1 METILETQRLILRTW
16 SDADVEPF
24 ADMMS
29 DPHVMRYY
37 ARPMDRG
44 RAVEVAQTMRER
56 LEANRYGRFVMQ
68 IKGDDR
74 YAGMMVLDDIRY
86 DVPFEPRREVGW
98 ILPEFTWGHGY
109 APEAASAL
117 LDYAFTNLEWPEVIA
132 MAVTHNHPSQRVM
145 QKIGMVRDT
154 SVNFEMPTMPGCAPQ
169 PFVLYRSR
177 CDRRPMEA

>member
-1 METILETQRLILRTW
+1 METILETPRLILRSW
-16 SDADVEPF
+16 KDEDIEPF

-29 DPHVMRYY
+29 DKHVMRFY
-37 ARPMDRG
+37 ARPMERQ
-44 RAVEVAQTMRER
+44 RAIDTAQTMRER
-56 LEANRYGRFVMQ
+56 LEENRYGRFVMQ

-117 LDYAFTNLEWPEVIA
+117 LQYAFTTLQWPEVIA
-132 MAVTHNHPSQRVM
+132 MAVSHNVPSQRVM
-145 QKIGMVRDT
+145 QKIGMIRDT
-154 SVNFEMPTMPGCAPQ
+154 SLEFAMPTMPGADPQ
-169 PFVLYRSR
+169 PFVLYRATATS
-177 CDRRPMEA
+177 

>member
-1 METILETQRLILRTW
+1 MKPIIETDRLILRAWT
-16 SDADVEPF
+16 DADIEPF

-29 DPHVMRYY
+29 DPQVMRYY
-37 ARPMDRG
+37 ARPMERQ
-44 RAVEVAQTMRER
+44 RAIDQAHTMRER
-56 LEANRYGRFVMQ
+56 LEENGYGRFVMQ

-98 ILPEFTWGHGY
+98 ILPEFTWGNGY

-117 LDYAFTNLEWPEVIA
+117 LEYAFTKLQWPEVIA
-132 MAVTHNHPSQRVM
+132 MAVAHNLPSQRVM

-154 SVNFEMPTMPGCAPQ
+154 STDFALATMPGATPV
-169 PFVLYRSR
+169 PFVLYRAIKTS
-177 CDRRPMEA
+177 

>member
-1 METILETQRLILRTW
+1 MIETQRLILRTW
-16 SDADVEPF
+16 TDNDIEPF

-37 ARPMDRG
+37 ARPMDRQ
-44 RAVEVAQTMRER
+44 RAIEQAQVMRVR
-56 LEANRYGRFVMQ
+56 LEQNRYGRFVMQ

-98 ILPEFTWGHGY
+98 ILPEFTWGNGY

-117 LDYAFTNLEWPEVIA
+117 LEYGFRELQWPEIIA
-132 MAVTHNHPSQRVM
+132 MAVAHNVPSQRVM
-145 QKIGMVRDT
+145 QKIGMVQDMST
-154 SVNFEMPTMPGCAPQ
+154 NFAMATMPGSTPE
-169 PFVLYRSR
+169 PFVLYRAR
-177 CDRRPMEA
+177 ADAKDRV